1 MQALPPFTFASWTR
15 ALSARGFD
23 VLPASHAVPVS
34 LWLRDASPE
43 PGDGP
48 GAGHDLGRV
57 LHYFARGTRLR
68 LAAYR
73 PSDLTTLILRAACDC
88 AEHRQAGATGRVAL
102 NPGAQPLEVHEL
114 DGARVFGWRGH
125 EAALLPLQETAGLL
139 ESLLPRLTSTH
150 HPTPRRPVTEVH
162 PDRAE
167 AS

>member
-1 MQALPPFTFASWTR
+1 MQALPPLTFSSWTR
-15 ALSARGFD
+15 ALSARGYG

-34 LWLRDASPE
+34 LWLRDDAP
-43 PGDGP
+43 GP
-48 GAGHDLGRV
+48 GEGRV
-57 LHYFARGTRLR
+57 LHYSARGTRLR

-73 PSDLTTLILRAACDC
+73 PTDLTTLILRAACDC

-114 DGARVFGWRGH
+114 DGAKVFGWRGH
-125 EAALLPLQETAGLL
+125 EAALLPLQETAGIL
-139 ESLLPRLTSTH
+139 ESLLPRLT
-150 HPTPRRPVTEVH
+150 PRRGVVEVH

>member
-1 MQALPPFTFASWTR
+1 MQALPPLTFAGWTR
-15 ALSARGFD
+15 ALSARGFG

-34 LWLRDASPE
+34 LWLHDDDG

-48 GAGHDLGRV
+48 ECGRV
-57 LHYFARGTRLR
+57 LHYSARGTRLR

-73 PSDLTTLILRAACDC
+73 PSDLTTLLLRAACDC
-88 AEHRQAGATGRVAL
+88 EEHRQAGATGRVSL

-114 DGARVFGWRGH
+114 DGATVFGWRGH
-125 EAALLPLQETAGLL
+125 EAALLPLHESAGIL
-139 ESLLPRLTSTH
+139 ESLLPRLTTTP
-150 HPTPRRPVTEVH
+150 HPTPRRPVPEVH